1 MNTPRKKTWLINC
14 TADEDRAKQ
23 SFKDECDMNRIV
35 GRISK
40 TGFIPLEAQDSL
52 RRQVFADASAA
63 PQSLEDAYAIVE
75 RADQAFNSLPAR
87 LRERFGGPSGLLEF
101 LMTRR
106 TSKRLRTSGWWR
118 KRLLPPLAAQIRPLL
133 RLLSTERAGLRS
145 SQRPRRYRNR
155 GRPSRPKACR
165 SLQ

>member
-14 TADEDRAKQ
+14 TADEDKAKQ

-35 GRISK
+35 GRINQ
-40 TGFIPLEAQDSL
+40 TGFVPLEAQDSL

-63 PQSLEDAYAIVE
+63 PQSLEEAYAIVE

-101 LMTRR
+101 LDDPENLKEAQDLGLVAKTPP
-106 TSKRLRTSGWWR
+106 TPTSGP
-118 KRLLPPLAAQIRPLL
+118 KRPLL

-145 SQRPRRYRNR
+145 SRRPRRYRYR
-155 GRPSRPKACR
+155 SRPSRPKACR
-165 SLQ
+165 S